1 MSTTVRY
8 LTRAACVAGALVVVG
23 SFPGIAGAQSQT
35 PGTPADQMGKMPVD
49 ENQARSMMAER
60 EKMMA
65 NMQAMDQ
72 QLDEL
77 VAQMNSATGT
87 AKIDAIASV
96 LTTLVEQR
104 QTMRSGMMGMQSQ
117 MMGHMMEHMMSMQG
131 GTMGMGMGGAGMTMM
146 HCPMMQHPQSGAVPM
161 K

>member
-1 MSTTVRY
+1 MNTTVRC
-8 LTRAACVAGALVVVG
+8 LTRAACVAGVLVVG
-23 SFPGIAGAQSQT
+23 GFPGTAGAQSQT
-35 PGTPADQMGKMPVD
+35 SSMPADQMGKMQVD
-49 ENQARSMMAER
+49 EDQARSMMAER

-65 NMQAMDQ
+65 TMQAMDQ

-87 AKIDAIASV
+87 AKVDAIASV
-96 LTTLVEQR
+96 LTALVEQR

-117 MMGHMMEHMMSMQG
+117 MMGHMMQHMMSMQG
-131 GTMGMGMGGAGMTMM
+131 GMMGTGGAGMKGMNMM
-146 HCPMMQHPQSGAVPM
+146 SCPMMQHPQSGAAPM